1 MTERRVAVLLMM
13 ETFTSRDMYGSKYR
27 QRHQDRQ
34 VHDREK
40 GGRLVDD
47 GDIHIDGRHR
57 PTATRPDNS
66 IETVRSMTERRVAV
80 LSMME
85 TSTLTGDKGTE
96 TWKQVQC
103 EPSI

>member
-1 MTERRVAVLLMM
+1 MDYLMLCGSNGKISC
-13 ETFTSRDMYGSKYR
+13 ETLY
-27 QRHQDRQ
+27 
-34 VHDREK
+34 DREK

-57 PTATRPDNS
+57 PKATRPDNG
-66 IETVRSMTERRVAV
+66 IETVRSMTERRLAV

-85 TSTLTGDKGTE
+85 TSTSTGDNGTE